1 MNIEETKIAIIGL
14 GMLGGSY
21 AQGLHKAGM
30 CVIGIDIDPE
40 AIQYAKERRWIEEG
54 GNNPSLIED
63 CDIVISALYPQ
74 AFVDWVCRYQ
84 QHFKSGAI
92 LSDVTGV
99 KRKVISEINAVLRP
113 DVEFIACHPMA
124 GREYKGIAYADP
136 SQFTQAN
143 FLIVS
148 TENNT
153 GHAIETARE
162 IATLLKFR
170 TISLI
175 DPEEHDRIIGFVS
188 QLCHVIAVSLMNISD
203 DPKLVDYTG
212 DSFRDL
218 TRIADINEDLWPEL
232 FIYNKDNLMKE
243 IDQLICQLE
252 QMHHLISDEDI
263 EGMKEKMITATIRRR
278 RFNQRQDHPDS

>member
-1 MNIEETKIAIIGL
+1 MSIRDKKIAIIGL

-21 AQGLHKAGM
+21 AQGFYEAGM
-30 CVIGIDIDPE
+30 KTTGIDIDPK
-40 AIQYAKERRWIEEG
+40 AIRYAKEHHWIGDG
-54 GNNPSLIED
+54 GDDPSLIKD

-74 AFVDWVCRYQ
+74 AFIDWIRLHQ
-84 QHFKSGAI
+84 QCFKSGAI

-99 KRKVISEINAVLRP
+99 KRKVIEEINGILRP
-113 DVEFIACHPMA
+113 DVEYIACHPMA

-136 SQFTQAN
+136 SQFAQAN
-143 FLIVS
+143 FLIVP
-148 TENNT
+148 TEKNSQQ
-153 GHAIETARE
+153 AIETAKE
-162 IATLLKFR
+162 IADLLKFK

-203 DPKLVDYTG
+203 DPKLTDYTG

-232 FIYNKDNLMKE
+232 FIYNKDNLLKE
-243 IDQLICQLE
+243 IGQLISQLE
-252 QMHHLISDEDI
+252 EMSELIREEDI
-263 EGMKEKMITATIRRR
+263 DRMKEKMIIATIRRR
-278 RFNQRQDHPDS
+278 QFSRH

>member
-1 MNIEETKIAIIGL
+1 MNMKDTKIAIIGL

-21 AQGLHKAGM
+21 AQGLYEAGM
-30 CVIGIDIDPE
+30 RVTGIDIDPE
-40 AIQYAKERRWIEEG
+40 AVSFAKEHHWIADG
-54 GNNPSLIED
+54 GDDPSLIND
-63 CDIVISALYPQ
+63 CDIVISALYPL
-74 AFVDWVCRYQ
+74 AFIDWVRSYQ

-99 KRKVISEINAVLRP
+99 KRKVIEEIGKILRP

-136 SQFTQAN
+136 SQFPQAN
-143 FLIVS
+143 FLIVP
-148 TENNT
+148 T
-153 GHAIETARE
+153 GQNSKQAIETAKE
-162 IATLLKFR
+162 IAGLLKFK
-170 TISLI
+170 TVTLI

-188 QLCHVIAVSLMNISD
+188 QLCHVIAISLMNISD

-232 FIYNKDNLMKE
+232 FIYNKDNLLKE
-243 IDQLICQLE
+243 IDQLISQLQE
-252 QMHHLISDEDI
+252 MHGLIEEEDI
-263 EGMKEKMITATIRRR
+263 AGMKEKMVTATMRRR
-278 RFNQRQDHPDS
+278 RFSRH